1 MKSAKF
7 NVFGM
12 SCAACSQA
20 ITKTLSALKGVQK
33 VQVSLLT
40 NSMVV
45 GYNPDIIDIQSIKD
59 AVLSLG
65 YNAEVQEKEKKVQN
79 VVKNDSTSLK
89 WRLFFSI
96 IFLLPLFYLSM
107 GPMLHIPLPPFFRG
121 AENAISLAFTQFLL
135 SIVVAMINSSF
146 FKKGFGAIV
155 KMHATMDSLIA
166 IGSLSSIVYGVYSIY
181 KLTYLG
187 GGNVPQS
194 SINAVLHNLY
204 FESSSTILTLVT
216 LGKYMESIAKK
227 KTTKAIAQLMKLKPD
242 IATVIRDSKEVK
254 IPYEQIK
261 EGDIVCIKAGERLP
275 VDGIV
280 VEGYGLLDESA
291 ITGESFL
298 QEKREKDSV
307 VSATMNMQGYFRFS
321 ATKVGSETT
330 LAKIIDL
337 VKEAS
342 DSSAPI
348 AHLADKV
355 SSIFVPLVLLL
366 SLTSFCIW
374 FFAFKDFAQA
384 FSSAIS
390 VLVISCPCAL
400 GLATP
405 TAIMVGMG
413 RCARGGILIKSG
425 DALESFHKIKVL
437 ALDKTGTI
445 TEGRPTVSSITSFSQ
460 DIKEE
465 ELLSFAYS
473 IEEKSSHPIAF
484 SIIEEAKKRNIKKL
498 QVENFESIAGLGV
511 KGEIAGRL
519 IVIGNQKMLSQEGFS
534 IKDDMCANVKDNVT
548 PLFVAIENKDAILT
562 EKDAKKSVVGLICI
576 QDKILTSARLA
587 ISDLKNMGI
596 KPIMLTG
603 DNSVVANTIAK
614 EVGID
619 DVFATLMPIEK
630 ANKIKKLK
638 EGGSLVAMVGDGIND
653 APSLALADVGIAVGR
668 GQDIAIEAAD
678 IILMKRGLYS
688 LVNAVSLSR
697 MVMRVIK
704 QNLFWALF
712 YNGLCIPIAMGALY
726 PFFGIMLSPSIAALA
741 MSFSSVS
748 VVLNAL
754 KINRFKEKKI
764 ESDTCPLVA
773 KNNNATNEE
782 NDASLKGDI
791 KESSMEKAEDNR
803 INGGI
808 DDSIDSIGGE
818 NMKSVFFVEDIS
830 CNHCASNIQRAIS
843 STSAL
848 KGAKVNISV
857 EKRTVTVEHGNN
869 VTADIIMNAIKVAG
883 YHPLQ
888 RE

>member
-1 MKSAKF
+1 MKNAKF
-7 NVFGM
+7 DVFGM

-20 ITKTLSALKGVQK
+20 ITKTLSSLKGVQK

-45 GYNPDIIDIQSIKD
+45 KYNPDVVDIQKIKE
-59 AVLSLG
+59 AVMSLG
-65 YNAEVQEKEKKVQN
+65 YKAEVQEKEVQN
-79 VVKNDSTSLK
+79 MVENDAKSLK
-89 WRLFFSI
+89 LRLFFSI
-96 IFLLPLFYLSM
+96 IFLLPLFYISM
-107 GPMLHIPLPPFFRG
+107 GPMLHIPLPFFLKG
-121 AENAISLAFTQFLL
+121 AENALALAFTQFLL
-135 SIVVAMINSSF
+135 SIVIAMINSSF

-166 IGSLSSIVYGVYSIY
+166 IGSFSSIVYGIYSIY
-181 KLTYLG
+181 KLAYLG
-187 GGNVPQS
+187 STGAMPS
-194 SINAVLHNLY
+194 LIEATLHNLY
-204 FESSSTILTLVT
+204 FESSATILTLVT

-227 KTTKAIAQLMKLKPD
+227 KTTKAISHLMELKPD
-242 IATVIRDSKEVK
+242 IATVIRDSIEVK

-275 VDGIV
+275 VDGVV

-298 QEKREKDSV
+298 QEKKEKDSV
-307 VSATMNMQGYFRFS
+307 VSATMNMQGYFRFR

-366 SLTSFCIW
+366 SLASFCIW
-374 FFAFKDFAQA
+374 LFAFKDFAQA

-413 RCARGGILIKSG
+413 RCARAGILIKSG

-445 TEGRPTVSSITSFSQ
+445 TEGHPTVSSITSFSQ
-460 DIKEE
+460 DIGEE
-465 ELLSFAYS
+465 ELISLAYS

-511 KGEIAGRL
+511 KGEVEGRL
-519 IVIGNQKMLSQEGFS
+519 VVIGNQKMLAQEGFT
-534 IKDDMCANVKDNVT
+534 IKDDMCANIKENAT
-548 PLFVAIENKDAILT
+548 PLFIAIEDKKDLINET
-562 EKDAKKSVVGLICI
+562 KDAKKSIAGLICI
-576 QDKILTSARLA
+576 QDKILKGASIA

-596 KPIMLTG
+596 RPIILTG
-603 DNSVVANTIAK
+603 DNEVVANTIGK
-614 EVGID
+614 EVSVD
-619 DVFATLMPIEK
+619 EVFATLMPLEK
-630 ANKIKKLK
+630 ANKIKELK
-638 EGGSLVAMVGDGIND
+638 ETGSLVAMVGDGIND
-653 APSLALADVGIAVGR
+653 APSLALADVGVAVGR

-678 IILMKRGLYS
+678 IILMKRGLSS
-688 LVNAVSLSR
+688 LVNAISLSR
-697 MVMRVIK
+697 LVMRVIK

-712 YNGLCIPIAMGALY
+712 YNALCIPIAMGVLY
-726 PFFGIMLSPSIAALA
+726 PFFGLMLSPSIAALA
-741 MSFSSVS
+741 MSFSSLS

-754 KINRFKEKKI
+754 KINRFREKKI
-764 ESDTCPLVA
+764 EDDACPIA
-773 KNNNATNEE
+773 SKNNAPKEE
-782 NDASLKGDI
+782 ITSILKDNMKKTSI
-791 KESSMEKAEDNR
+791 EKANDNEVDDT
-803 INGGI
+803 ISDKI
-808 DDSIDSIGGE
+808 DDNGGE
-818 NMKSVFFVEDIS
+818 NMKSVFYVEDIA
-830 CNHCASNIQRAIS
+830 CNHCAASIQRAIT

-848 KGAKVNISV
+848 KSVKVNISV
-857 EKRTVTVEHGNN
+857 EKRTVTVEHDTN
-869 VTADIIMNAIKVAG
+869 VTADIIMKAIKVAG
-883 YHPLQ
+883 YHPIQ